1 MKKSIYD
8 IEPFASGYIN
18 AKFDNIEYKIANAML
33 EYAKHKK
40 ISINKDRIFA
50 GMFDPFDQVGM
61 RVVSGYGIV
70 TKEENFIKN
79 IEENPEFKEQ
89 LTDIM
94 NEVLPQG
101 ARQRFDSFVPSHYWK
116 LITTDVGYGGGMR
129 NWTSGHTNPDY
140 MLKSGTNG
148 VRGKI
153 EEYRKINKDKDVFY
167 DALLLALDAIDA
179 LAERY
184 RCLALEM
191 AETETGKVKSNL
203 IRIAEALSNVPKNAP
218 RNVFE
223 AFQSFWLVFTMDGID
238 SPGRFDQ
245 CMAEYYINADVDER
259 MECLEG
265 LWELFHDTRTWNL
278 CISGSDEFGNDM
290 TNELSYDIL
299 KVARK
304 FKYDTPNLT
313 MRVHKN
319 TPDNLW
325 KSAAETLATGIGM
338 PAIYNDECVC
348 EALQQLGIS
357 EKDSHNY
364 CMNGCNQIDIFGQSH
379 MGLEDGEV
387 CLAKCLE
394 FTLNHGTCRV
404 TGDTIGAD
412 LGNPEDFKTFEEF
425 FSAYK
430 KQVEYITDMVTEMA
444 NLTQK
449 VMAEFS
455 PNPHRSLMV
464 EGCIEKGLDIKNKG
478 PKYASAQILLEGI
491 ADAVDSIA
499 TVKYFIYDIK
509 KYKMSELLDAL
520 DKNFEGYDELYLD
533 FSKFKKFGNNDEYV
547 DSIYVDVLD
556 HFNRYLLTKTPY
568 RGGKFGGGC
577 STFERAA
584 RYGGAI
590 GALPNGKKKGET
602 LLADSIGATPG
613 RDTNGITS
621 LLNSVLKADHTL
633 AKSGFV
639 LQLKFVKSMF
649 NTPEGME
656 NFITLAKTYFAQKGQ
671 QLTVNVLSREE
682 LIEAKKHPEQYK
694 NLVVRVGGYSDYFVR
709 LDEGLQDNII
719 ARTEI
724 RL

>member
-1 MKKSIYD
+1 MKTLYD
-8 IEPFASGYIN
+8 IEPFAMGYLN
-18 AKFDNIEYKIANAML
+18 SKHDDVEYKIANGML

-40 ISINKDRIFA
+40 ISIDTNRIFA
-50 GMFDPFDQVGM
+50 GAFDPFDQVGM

-70 TKEENFIKN
+70 TNEENFKKN
-79 IEENPEFKEQ
+79 IEENPEFKDE

-101 ARQRFDSFVPSHYWK
+101 ARQRLDSFVPTDYWK
-116 LITTDVGYGGGMR
+116 LITTDVGFGGGMR
-129 NWTSGHTNPDY
+129 NWTSGHTNPNY
-140 MLKSGTNG
+140 MLKEGTKG
-148 VRGKI
+148 VREKI
-153 EEYRKINKDKDVFY
+153 EKYRKINKDKSVFY
-167 DALLLALDAIDA
+167 DALNLALDAIDIT
-179 LAERY
+179 AERY
-184 RCLALEM
+184 RALALEM
-191 AETETGKVKSNL
+191 AEKESGKIKDNL
-203 IRIAEALSNVPKNAP
+203 LRIADALSNVPMNAP
-218 RNVFE
+218 RNLFE

-245 CMAEYYINADVDER
+245 CMGEYYKKATEDER
-259 MECLEG
+259 QECLENM
-265 LWELFHDTRTWNL
+265 WELFHDTRTWNL

-319 TPDNLW
+319 TPDALW

-338 PAIYNDECVC
+338 PALYNDDCVC
-348 EALQQLGIS
+348 EALQKLDIS
-357 EKDSHNY
+357 VKDSHNY

-394 FTLNHGTCRV
+394 FTLNHGACRI
-404 TGDTIGAD
+404 TGDTIGFD
-412 LGNPEDFKTFEEF
+412 SGNPEDFTNFDEF
-425 FSAYK
+425 FGAYK
-430 KQVEYITDMVTEMA
+430 KQVEYITDMVIEMA

-455 PNPHRSLMV
+455 PNPHRSLMI
-464 EGCIEKGLDIKNKG
+464 EGCIEKGLDIKNRG

-499 TVKYFIYDIK
+499 AIKHFIYDTR
-509 KYKMSELLDAL
+509 KYNMSQLLDAL
-520 DKNFEGYDELYLD
+520 DKNFDDYDELYLD

-547 DSIYVDVLD
+547 DSIYVEVLD
-556 HFNRYLLTKTPY
+556 HFNNYLLTKTPY

-577 STFERAA
+577 STFQRAA

-613 RDTNGITS
+613 KDASGVTS

-639 LQLKFVKSMF
+639 LQLKFAKNMF
-649 NTPEGME
+649 NTKKGIE
-656 NFITLAKTYFAQKGQ
+656 NFIYLAKTYFAQKGQ

-709 LDEGLQDNII
+709 LEEGLQDNII

-724 RL
+724 GI